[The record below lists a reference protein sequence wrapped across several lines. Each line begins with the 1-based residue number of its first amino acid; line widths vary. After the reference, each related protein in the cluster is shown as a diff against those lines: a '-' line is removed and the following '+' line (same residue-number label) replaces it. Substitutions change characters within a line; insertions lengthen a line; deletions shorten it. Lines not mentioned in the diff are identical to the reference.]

1 MVHDLALEPQPH
13 PGALPGAA
21 AGPAGRAV
29 TAPHS
34 ATAALSHTSNTAGL
48 AAAEIAD
55 PIPARDWRHEAK
67 RPRRMGLCSE
77 VADDGENPEDH
88 PALARSYVRGRA
100 FVSACRLPGKFLSA
114 ALNLFSI
121 RPDKIIAWDIASLG
135 E

>member
-13 PGALPGAA
+13 PGALSGAA

-48 AAAEIAD
+48 AAAEIGN
-55 PIPARDWRHEAK
+55 PTPARDWRHEAK
-67 RPRRMGLCSE
+67 RPRRMG
-77 VADDGENPEDH
+77 
-88 PALARSYVRGRA
+88 YIRGKA

>member
-13 PGALPGAA
+13 PGALSGAA

-29 TAPHS
+29 ATPHS

-48 AAAEIAD
+48 AAA
-55 PIPARDWRHEAK
+55 
-67 RPRRMGLCSE
+67 S
-77 VADDGENPEDH
+77 
-88 PALARSYVRGRA
+88 PALARSYVRGEA

-114 ALNLFSI
+114 ALNLFHSA
-121 RPDKIIAWDIASLG
+121 PDKIIAWDIASLG